1 MKRAGMD
8 YLRHVD
14 LVRHR
19 SWDFFR
25 QQTGQRRLVLL
36 TTKTDRAYTDFQ
48 FRPDDC
54 LMVGRESAG
63 VPDDVHNNSDEQIT
77 IPMAPA
83 MRSINVAMSAAM
95 VLGEALRQ
103 TDGFPLKNTQTTET
117 AL

>member
-19 SWDFFR
+19 SWEAFR
-25 QQTGQRRLVLL
+25 EHQTPRRLVLL
-36 TTKTDRAYTDFQ
+36 TTKTDEAYSAFD
-48 FRPDDC
+48 FRPDDT

-63 VPDDVHNNSDEQIT
+63 VPEEVHNNVDARVT
-77 IPMAPA
+77 IPMAAA

-103 TDGFPLKNTQTTET
+103 TDGFPQPATRKTET
-117 AL
+117 AS